1 MNSTHTNRIAS
12 RLMRHGRIR
21 RGYIGLAGQDVPLHR
36 RMVRFFNLE
45 NESGVLVTGVEP
57 ASPSARAGLR
67 EGDVIVAMDGKALG
81 GLDDLHRML
90 TDERVDQTATVT
102 IVRRT
107 EKLDVEVT
115 PVESRPRL

>member
-1 MNSTHTNRIAS
+1 MNNTHTNRIAS

-21 RGYIGLAGQDVPLHR
+21 RGYIGLAGQDVRLHR
-36 RMVRFFNLE
+36 RIVRFFNLE

-81 GLDDLHRML
+81 GIDDLHRML